1 MVCSVFLLKMVA
13 KPFLWGLPKYERTK
27 NSKHSKQVPACY
39 FFLFSGPLPEN
50 EKGLLGVSQTLIRT
64 EEHFGEQKEKNPNE
78 ICGDSRGKRADNGDL
93 PLRYNHG
100 FSLFGKLPCM
110 VATIK

>member
-1 MVCSVFLLKMVA
+1 MVCSVSLLKMVA

-27 NSKHSKQVPACY
+27 NSKHSKRLL
-39 FFLFSGPLPEN
+39 FFLFSGRLPGN
-50 EKGLLGVSQTLIRT
+50 EKCLLGVSQTLIRT
-64 EEHFGEQKEKNPNE
+64 EEYYGKQKEKNPNE
-78 ICGDSRGKRADNGDL
+78 IWGDSRGKRADNGDL

>member
-13 KPFLWGLPKYERTK
+13 KPFLWGLPKYERIK
-27 NSKHSKQVPACY
+27 NSKHSKRVPACY
-39 FFLFSGPLPEN
+39 ACCFQVPCPKMKKAYWEFP
-50 EKGLLGVSQTLIRT
+50 K
-64 EEHFGEQKEKNPNE
+64 HFGEQKEKNPNE